1 MLSIPENFANSMI
14 TLSGEEGRAW
24 LDRLPAILAAGEKRW
39 GLTIG
44 APVGNLS
51 FNYVAHAVLADGT
64 EAIVKTGLTDEF
76 PAQTEALRYCA
87 GQGMVQLLAY
97 DEQEKVMLME
107 RVQPGT
113 TLRAVE
119 NDEVAISAAA
129 AVMRRLWRPLPA
141 QHYPFPTIDDWGK
154 TFARIRKQY
163 AGGPCP
169 MPYEYLDRA
178 EQLYAELSA
187 SMAEPVLLHGDLH
200 QDNILSSQR
209 EPWLAIDP
217 KGVIGEPA
225 YDTGAL
231 LRNFLPDI
239 LSYPNPKQLMTR
251 RIDQLSAELDI
262 ERERIAN
269 WGFAQAVL
277 SMLWCIEDSGGLQY
291 EGLYFTELLNEIT
304 R

>member
-1 MLSIPENFANSMI
+1 MSIPEHFANVMM
-14 TLSGEEGRAW
+14 TLFGEEGRVW
-24 LDRLPAILAAGEKRW
+24 LDRLPAILAASEKRW

-76 PAQTEALRYCA
+76 PAQPEALRHCA
-87 GQGMVQLLAY
+87 GHGMVQLLAY
-97 DEQEKVMLME
+97 DELEQVMLME
-107 RVQPGT
+107 RVQPGK

-119 NDEVAISAAA
+119 HDEVAISVAAS
-129 AVMRRLWRPLPA
+129 VMRQLWRPLPA
-141 QHYPFPTIDDWGK
+141 QHYPFPTIGDWGK
-154 TFARIRKQY
+154 AFARIRKQY

-178 EQLYAELSA
+178 ERLYAELSA
-187 SMAEPVLLHGDLH
+187 SQAEPVLLHGDLH
-200 QDNILSSQR
+200 QDNILFSER
-209 EPWLAIDP
+209 ELWLAIDP

-231 LRNFLPDI
+231 LRNFWPDI
-239 LSYPNPKQLMTR
+239 LSHPNQKQLLTR
-251 RIDQLSAELDI
+251 RIDQLSAELNI

-277 SMLWCIEDSGGLQY
+277 SMLWCIEDSGELPYQ
-291 EGLYFTELLNEIT
+291 GLYFAELLNEMT
-304 R
+304 Q